1 MFLYFVWGPLPEV
14 PLLWLRWESQAM
26 QPSVVDV
33 NIEPYLTERGQFCWG
48 MTTVSASAIAV
59 LRCVGCS
66 TPHRE
71 RLEQLSSITT
81 NTAAALSTPEN
92 ILGKA
97 AMGPT

>member
-1 MFLYFVWGPLPEV
+1 
-14 PLLWLRWESQAM
+14 M

-33 NIEPYLTERGQFCWG
+33 NIEPYLTEQGQSCWG
-48 MTTVSASAIAV
+48 MTAVSASAVAA

-71 RLEQLSSITT
+71 RWEKLSRITT
-81 NTAAALSTPEN
+81 DTAAAFFTPESV
-92 ILGKA
+92 LGKA